1 MLFRVIFFLFL
12 AVLPCSQAWSA
23 PTQQRFN
30 DWLVTCNN
38 QNFCVTRNV
47 GLHHGLVMT
56 LSRSAGAV
64 TDASLRIELGGT
76 GNPVAT
82 LAPIAPRLL
91 LDGKPLSLTDKRWH
105 IEDKLIKTA
114 DSVTIDAFLQQV
126 QEGKALSLANGLQTI
141 SLQGLKAAL
150 FLIDDRQ
157 KRVGSET
164 AWVGKGEEPPLSVPP
179 APALRAV
186 ASAET
191 AQSPL
196 GREEL
201 NDLMDYGNERM
212 TNSHCSLDPFR
223 REIRV
228 TALTDDKVLLM
239 TSCESGAYNTVWL
252 AWLVSRQRPYVARQV
267 RLTLPFQP
275 PGEAPREIELI
286 NASYDDRR
294 HELVTLDKGR
304 GAGDCGIQTR
314 WRFDGQR
321 FSLSRYAQQ
330 PTCDNWQGPDAWPS
344 CGSPVKHLFGGGDD
358 MVDRKAKE
366 REQLLCRG
374 GFAIAGHADDL
385 AF

>member
-150 FLIDDRQ
+150 FFIDDRQ

-164 AWVGKGEEPPLSVPP
+164 AWVGKGEEPPLSVRRRWRGICEHHPSGILRSSIFHIWKTALRFP
-179 APALRAV
+179 LFFISFAGMILHAIRGDNQAIRSPALSSPERPC
-186 ASAET
+186 T
-191 AQSPL
+191 A
-196 GREEL
+196 R
-201 NDLMDYGNERM
+201 NA
-212 TNSHCSLDPFR
+212 PFLR
-223 REIRV
+223 IR
-228 TALTDDKVLLM
+228 
-239 TSCESGAYNTVWL
+239 
-252 AWLVSRQRPYVARQV
+252 
-267 RLTLPFQP
+267 
-275 PGEAPREIELI
+275 LI
-286 NASYDDRR
+286 
-294 HELVTLDKGR
+294 
-304 GAGDCGIQTR
+304 
-314 WRFDGQR
+314 
-321 FSLSRYAQQ
+321 
-330 PTCDNWQGPDAWPS
+330 
-344 CGSPVKHLFGGGDD
+344 
-358 MVDRKAKE
+358 
-366 REQLLCRG
+366 
-374 GFAIAGHADDL
+374 
-385 AF
+385 

>member
-1 MLFRVIFFLFL
+1 MLFRIIFFLFL

-23 PTQQRFN
+23 PAQQRFN
-30 DWLVTCNN
+30 DWQVTCNN

-47 GLHHGLVMT
+47 GLHYGLVMT
-56 LSRSAGAV
+56 LSRSAGAA

-91 LDGKPLSLTDKRWH
+91 LDGKPLSLTDKRWR
-105 IEDKLIKTA
+105 IEDKLIKTD
-114 DSVTIDAFLQQV
+114 DSVTIDAFLQRV
-126 QEGKALSLANGLQTI
+126 QERKTLSLANGLQTI

-150 FLIDDRQ
+150 FFIDARQ

-186 ASAET
+186 ASADM

-196 GREEL
+196 GRDEL

-212 TNSHCSLDPFR
+212 SNSNCSLDPFR

-304 GAGDCGIQTR
+304 ASGDCGIQTR

-330 PTCDNWQGPDAWPS
+330 PTCDNWQGPDAWPT
-344 CGSPVKHLFGGGDD
+344 LWIT
-358 MVDRKAKE
+358 R
-366 REQLLCRG
+366 
-374 GFAIAGHADDL
+374 
-385 AF
+385 

>member
-1 MLFRVIFFLFL
+1 M
-12 AVLPCSQAWSA
+12 
-23 PTQQRFN
+23 
-30 DWLVTCNN
+30 
-38 QNFCVTRNV
+38 
-47 GLHHGLVMT
+47 
-56 LSRSAGAV
+56 
-64 TDASLRIELGGT
+64 
-76 GNPVAT
+76 
-82 LAPIAPRLL
+82 
-91 LDGKPLSLTDKRWH
+91 
-105 IEDKLIKTA
+105 
-114 DSVTIDAFLQQV
+114 
-126 QEGKALSLANGLQTI
+126 
-141 SLQGLKAAL
+141 KAAL
-150 FLIDDRQ
+150 FFIDDRQ

-179 APALRAV
+179 APALRGV

-330 PTCDNWQGPDAWPS
+330 PTCDNWQGPDAWPT
-344 CGSPVKHLFGGGDD
+344 LWIT
-358 MVDRKAKE
+358 R
-366 REQLLCRG
+366 
-374 GFAIAGHADDL
+374 
-385 AF
+385 

>member
-91 LDGKPLSLTDKRWH
+91 LDGKPLPLTDKRWH

-126 QEGKALSLANGLQTI
+126 QEGKALSLADGLQTI

-150 FLIDDRQ
+150 FFIDDRQ

-164 AWVGKGEEPPLSVPP
+164 AWVGKGKSRRS
-179 APALRAV
+179 AYRRRRRCARWRARKRRSRRWGV
-186 ASAET
+186 
-191 AQSPL
+191 
-196 GREEL
+196 REL

-330 PTCDNWQGPDAWPS
+330 PTCDNWQGPDAWPT
-344 CGSPVKHLFGGGDD
+344 LWIT
-358 MVDRKAKE
+358 R
-366 REQLLCRG
+366 
-374 GFAIAGHADDL
+374 
-385 AF
+385 

>member
-1 MLFRVIFFLFL
+1 
-12 AVLPCSQAWSA
+12 
-23 PTQQRFN
+23 
-30 DWLVTCNN
+30 
-38 QNFCVTRNV
+38 
-47 GLHHGLVMT
+47 
-56 LSRSAGAV
+56 
-64 TDASLRIELGGT
+64 
-76 GNPVAT
+76 
-82 LAPIAPRLL
+82 
-91 LDGKPLSLTDKRWH
+91 
-105 IEDKLIKTA
+105 
-114 DSVTIDAFLQQV
+114 
-126 QEGKALSLANGLQTI
+126 
-141 SLQGLKAAL
+141 
-150 FLIDDRQ
+150 
-157 KRVGSET
+157 
-164 AWVGKGEEPPLSVPP
+164 
-179 APALRAV
+179 
-186 ASAET
+186 
-191 AQSPL
+191 
-196 GREEL
+196 
-201 NDLMDYGNERM
+201 MDYGNERM

-252 AWLVSRQRPYVARQV
+252 AWLVSRQRPYVAHQV

-321 FSLSRYAQQ
+321 FSLSATRSSRRATTGRGQM
-330 PTCDNWQGPDAWPS
+330 PGPR

>member
-38 QNFCVTRNV
+38 QNFCVPRNV

-91 LDGKPLSLTDKRWH
+91 LDDKPLSLTDKRWH

-150 FLIDDRQ
+150 FFIDDRQ

-228 TALTDDKVLLM
+228 TALTDDKVLLIDDFM
-239 TSCESGAYNTVWL
+239 ANGKAMEGLIQIVKDSGAQ
-252 AWLVSRQRPYVARQV
+252 LVGAGIVIEKG
-267 RLTLPFQP
+267 FQP
-275 PGEAPREIELI
+275 
-286 NASYDDRR
+286 
-294 HELVTLDKGR
+294 
-304 GAGDCGIQTR
+304 
-314 WRFDGQR
+314 
-321 FSLSRYAQQ
+321 
-330 PTCDNWQGPDAWPS
+330 
-344 CGSPVKHLFGGGDD
+344 GGDALRD
-358 MVDRKAKE
+358 QGVHLE
-366 REQLLCRG
+366 SL
-374 GFAIAGHADDL
+374 AIVESMDEKTGEIV
-385 AF
+385 FR

>member
-56 LSRSAGAV
+56 LSRAGAV

-126 QEGKALSLANGLQTI
+126 QEGKALVGQWPADHL
-141 SLQGLKAAL
+141 LQGLKAAL
-150 FLIDDRQ
+150 FFIDDRQ

-164 AWVGKGEEPPLSVPP
+164 AWVGKGKS
-179 APALRAV
+179 RR
-186 ASAET
+186 SA
-191 AQSPL
+191 
-196 GREEL
+196 
-201 NDLMDYGNERM
+201 Y
-212 TNSHCSLDPFR
+212 R
-223 REIRV
+223 R
-228 TALTDDKVLLM
+228 
-239 TSCESGAYNTVWL
+239 
-252 AWLVSRQRPYVARQV
+252 
-267 RLTLPFQP
+267 
-275 PGEAPREIELI
+275 
-286 NASYDDRR
+286 RR
-294 HELVTLDKGR
+294 R
-304 GAGDCGIQTR
+304 CAR
-314 WRFDGQR
+314 WRAR
-321 FSLSRYAQQ
+321 KRRSRRWGVRSS
-330 PTCDNWQGPDAWPS
+330 T
-344 CGSPVKHLFGGGDD
+344 
-358 MVDRKAKE
+358 
-366 REQLLCRG
+366 
-374 GFAIAGHADDL
+374 I
-385 AF
+385 

>member
-114 DSVTIDAFLQQV
+114 DSVTIDAFLQHV

-150 FLIDDRQ
+150 FFIDDRQ

-196 GREEL
+196 G
-201 NDLMDYGNERM
+201 
-212 TNSHCSLDPFR
+212 
-223 REIRV
+223 
-228 TALTDDKVLLM
+228 
-239 TSCESGAYNTVWL
+239 
-252 AWLVSRQRPYVARQV
+252 V
-267 RLTLPFQP
+267 RSST
-275 PGEAPREIELI
+275 I
-286 NASYDDRR
+286 
-294 HELVTLDKGR
+294 
-304 GAGDCGIQTR
+304 
-314 WRFDGQR
+314 
-321 FSLSRYAQQ
+321 
-330 PTCDNWQGPDAWPS
+330 
-344 CGSPVKHLFGGGDD
+344 
-358 MVDRKAKE
+358 
-366 REQLLCRG
+366 
-374 GFAIAGHADDL
+374 
-385 AF
+385 

>member
-1 MLFRVIFFLFL
+1 MSLGNLVAVVFGLAFGGALLMLSPAKAGAAMVGLAAAVTILRFPFWGLLLFAL
-12 AVLPCSQAWSA
+12 VATFMPYSTVNVGIRSTVSEAILALTWGAVLWHI
-23 PTQQRFN
+23 F
-30 DWLVTCNN
+30 
-38 QNFCVTRNV
+38 
-47 GLHHGLVMT
+47 
-56 LSRSAGAV
+56 LSR
-64 TDASLRIELGGT
+64 L
-76 GNPVAT
+76 
-82 LAPIAPRLL
+82 
-91 LDGKPLSLTDKRWH
+91 
-105 IEDKLIKTA
+105 
-114 DSVTIDAFLQQV
+114 
-126 QEGKALSLANGLQTI
+126 
-141 SLQGLKAAL
+141 
-150 FLIDDRQ
+150 
-157 KRVGSET
+157 
-164 AWVGKGEEPPLSVPP
+164 PP

-239 TSCESGAYNTVWL
+239 TSCESGAYNPVWL

-330 PTCDNWQGPDAWPS
+330 PTCDNWQGPDAWPT
-344 CGSPVKHLFGGGDD
+344 LWIT
-358 MVDRKAKE
+358 R
-366 REQLLCRG
+366 
-374 GFAIAGHADDL
+374 
-385 AF
+385 

>member
-150 FLIDDRQ
+150 FFIDDRQ

-164 AWVGKGEEPPLSVPP
+164 AWVGKGEEPP
-179 APALRAV
+179 
-186 ASAET
+186 
-191 AQSPL
+191 
-196 GREEL
+196 
-201 NDLMDYGNERM
+201 
-212 TNSHCSLDPFR
+212 
-223 REIRV
+223 
-228 TALTDDKVLLM
+228 
-239 TSCESGAYNTVWL
+239 
-252 AWLVSRQRPYVARQV
+252 
-267 RLTLPFQP
+267 
-275 PGEAPREIELI
+275 
-286 NASYDDRR
+286 
-294 HELVTLDKGR
+294 
-304 GAGDCGIQTR
+304 
-314 WRFDGQR
+314 
-321 FSLSRYAQQ
+321 
-330 PTCDNWQGPDAWPS
+330 
-344 CGSPVKHLFGGGDD
+344 
-358 MVDRKAKE
+358 DRKSVV
-366 REQLLCRG
+366 
-374 GFAIAGHADDL
+374 
-385 AF
+385 